1 MGRHTLTTLPTSFL
15 IFLLACIH
23 PAYGQTPSST
33 TGPLRPTSST
43 SRTWITQT
51 TTYTHLTN
59 LPTLSFPSATTTSDP
74 TIPGLP
80 PTTGSY
86 GRPSTNPQDTQRD
99 SLVNLYFVFLLLLV
113 LAAGF
118 LAWLYFRRRKLR
130 LLALRTSRRDALER
144 DLSGSGNSEGFFG
157 LFSGGGGGATGRRR
171 WLPVFGRGVDGL
183 DERGEA
189 PPPYTTK
196 AREESGEVRLGV
208 LETRG
213 KPPDYE
219 ERDVGSS
226 DGSPTV
232 GGSTL
237 RGSGEV
243 ERSGSGRSVGSTVAE
258 GRGTSSG

>member
-1 MGRHTLTTLPTSFL
+1 M
-15 IFLLACIH
+15 
-23 PAYGQTPSST
+23 
-33 TGPLRPTSST
+33 
-43 SRTWITQT
+43 
-51 TTYTHLTN
+51 
-59 LPTLSFPSATTTSDP
+59 
-74 TIPGLP
+74 
-80 PTTGSY
+80 
-86 GRPSTNPQDTQRD
+86 
-99 SLVNLYFVFLLLLV
+99 
-113 LAAGF
+113 
-118 LAWLYFRRRKLR
+118 
-130 LLALRTSRRDALER
+130 
-144 DLSGSGNSEGFFG
+144 
-157 LFSGGGGGATGRRR
+157 
-171 WLPVFGRGVDGL
+171 DGL

-243 ERSGSGRSVGSTVAE
+243 GRSGSGRSVGSTVAE